1 MDSLITACMCVCLR
15 VHEHTC
21 VESFEAD
28 IHPTTIT
35 AVLAPQMKADMW
47 SRVRPLVSIQSSE
60 KERRANIVA
69 LVIQSHVSV
78 SPFE

>member
-1 MDSLITACMCVCLR
+1 MLQSVLHKAALVTIFRYLCARVFQKSVDSLITAYMCVCLR

-35 AVLAPQMKADMW
+35 AVLAPQMKADM
-47 SRVRPLVSIQSSE
+47 
-60 KERRANIVA
+60 
-69 LVIQSHVSV
+69 
-78 SPFE
+78 